1 MEPLFPTPQPPV
13 FSYWE
18 MVEHLSAIDVLV
30 VGAGIVGLST
40 AIHLKKQA
48 PNLRVTVMERGPLPS
63 GASTKNAGFAC
74 FGSLSELL
82 EDLDKQSQDAVFAR
96 VGKRI
101 EGLRLLRSMLGDEAI
116 GYRSCGG
123 FELFME
129 NDSLLGERCL
139 DLISEANRMV
149 RPFTGKEET
158 YSSRQGMARE
168 MGMNSVGLTIGNAAE
183 GSIETGRMM
192 RSLTDMARNADV
204 ELITGLG
211 IRSIADTGNGA
222 EVLLDSDFTVK
233 AGHVH
238 VATNGF
244 AKQLIPE
251 LDVLP
256 ARAQVLIT
264 SPIEGLRVRGTF
276 HMDAGYYYFRDL
288 GDRILLGGG
297 RNLDIAGET
306 TSETGLTDVV
316 QQRLEQLLREVI
328 LPGIPHQ
335 VAHRWSG
342 VMGVG
347 GTRDTLLRPIS
358 AHVSCGVRLGGMGV
372 ALGSLVGLES
382 AEMILGKRSEARN

>member
-1 MEPLFPTPQPPV
+1 
-13 FSYWE
+13 
-18 MVEHLSAIDVLV
+18 MVMA
-30 VGAGIVGLST
+30 
-40 AIHLKKQA
+40 
-48 PNLRVTVMERGPLPS
+48 
-63 GASTKNAGFAC
+63 
-74 FGSLSELL
+74 
-82 EDLDKQSQDAVFAR
+82 
-96 VGKRI
+96 
-101 EGLRLLRSMLGDEAI
+101 
-116 GYRSCGG
+116 
-123 FELFME
+123 
-129 NDSLLGERCL
+129 ERCL
-139 DLISEANRMV
+139 DLMPEANRMV
-149 RPFTGKEET
+149 RTFTGNEET
-158 YSSRQGMARE
+158 YSPRQGTAQE
-168 MGMNSVGLTIGNAAE
+168 MGMNGVILTIGNVAE
-183 GSIETGRMM
+183 GSIDTGRMM
-192 RSLTDMARNADV
+192 RSLTNMARNAGV
-204 ELITGLG
+204 ELIAGLG
-211 IRSIADTGNGA
+211 IRSIADTGSGA
-222 EVLLDSDFTVK
+222 EVLLDNGFTVK

-297 RNLDIAGET
+297 RNLDIEGET
-306 TSETGLTDVV
+306 TSETGLTVVV
-316 QQRLEQLLREVI
+316 QQRLEQLLSEVI

-382 AEMILGKRSEARN
+382 AEMILGKSSEARN